1 MYCSYATHPNK
12 HDIKIWFNKLLLA
25 RMKRAGIEIQPNG
38 RRVVDRPKLLVVHER
53 FTESHAMYRSFARI
67 IRRLSDHFDL
77 VALADDA
84 MIDGASDAIFSEVI
98 KLPGKR
104 PPVAEIVKKILA
116 ISPDMIFYPS
126 LGMSH
131 WTVMLALLRLAPIQV
146 ASLGHPATTKSD
158 AIDYIYTAAMDGD
171 LHRKYFQS
179 AFWWANGL
187 VYTLNIQSWSKNC
200 PLCKLLVIGKFE
212 SRLTRK

>member
-1 MYCSYATHPNK
+1 
-12 HDIKIWFNKLLLA
+12 
-25 RMKRAGIEIQPNG
+25 
-38 RRVVDRPKLLVVHER
+38 
-53 FTESHAMYRSFARI
+53 MYRSFARI

-171 LHRKYFQS
+171 LQKIFSERVLVGQRT
-179 AFWWANGL
+179 G
-187 VYTLNIQSWSKNC
+187 VYTKHQSWSKNC
-200 PLCKLLVIGKFE
+200 PLCKLLVIG
-212 SRLTRK
+212 SSNRD